1 MRILYSDE
9 AKDDLQW
16 FKKNDKKVIK
26 RIILLIEDLQTNPF
40 SGIGKPER
48 LKHELSGLWSRRID
62 KKNRLYYRIIDD
74 ETIEIARCKGH
85 YGDK

>member
-9 AKDDLQW
+9 AKVDLLW
-16 FKKNDKKVIK
+16 LKRNDSRLIK
-26 RIILLIEDLQTNPF
+26 RIIQLIDDIQANPF
-40 SGIGKPER
+40 TGLGKPER

-62 KKNRLYYRIIDD
+62 KKNRLFYRLVDD
-74 ETIEIARCKGH
+74 ETIEIVRCKGH

>member
-62 KKNRLYYRIIDD
+62 KKTDYFIVL
-74 ETIEIARCKGH
+74 
-85 YGDK
+85 

>member
-16 FKKNDKKVIK
+16 LKKNDKRLIK
-26 RIILLIEDLQTNPF
+26 RIIQLIEDLQANNF
-40 SGIGKPER
+40 SGIGKPEQ

-62 KKNRLYYRIIDD
+62 KKNRLYYRFIDN